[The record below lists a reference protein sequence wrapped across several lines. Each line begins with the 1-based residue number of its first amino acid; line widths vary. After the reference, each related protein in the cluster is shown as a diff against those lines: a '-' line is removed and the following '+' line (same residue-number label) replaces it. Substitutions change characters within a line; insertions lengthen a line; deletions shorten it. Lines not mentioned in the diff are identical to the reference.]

1 MISYEYFSIKLEAVW
16 DVIAKDLP
24 ELEIIIRIIL
34 EQEF

>member
-24 ELEIIIRIIL
+24 ELKK
-34 EQEF
+34 